1 MNTATG
7 PSWGEAESA
16 TVAELARA
24 AVVEAS
30 GQSNVRTARVELHE
44 QAALAYVLMLD
55 GQYAEVWLRRDLGQ
69 WKVVSVAEL
78 A

>member
-1 MNTATG
+1 MNRTG
-7 PSWGEAESA
+7 EPSWGQAESA
-16 TVAELARA
+16 TIAELARA

-55 GQYAEVWLRRDLGQ
+55 GQYAEVWLRRDLGR
-69 WKVVSVAEL
+69 WKVISVGEIA
-78 A
+78 